1 MNSAQK
7 LPTSLVPG
15 PVAYRVLTPPTVSQ
29 GGLPLLLCLHGGMG
43 GHAFFDM
50 LAPIIGDMW
59 LSGALPALVAVAPE
73 TGHSFYLDYRD
84 GSEQWERFIVDE
96 LLPHLEACHGV
107 SPRSSATL
115 VCGISMGGLGALRLG
130 IKHCER
136 FGGSI
141 AWEPAIEP
149 AVAWRDVRLDDRFWR
164 SADVMEARFGKP
176 LDEDYWAANNPAT
189 LAHSRAQ
196 AIRDSGTKIY
206 LEVGTDD
213 VYGLFKGAEFLHR
226 TLYELDIRH
235 EYRCVL
241 GADHIGASLPARL
254 RDGLAFCAKVLDRTA
269 PDARVARLRDL
280 VAMQRR
286 RAGLA

>member
-1 MNSAQK
+1 MNSALR

-15 PVAYRVLTPPTVSQ
+15 PVAYRVLAPPFVSD

-50 LAPIIGDMW
+50 LAPVIGDMW
-59 LSGALPALVAVAPE
+59 RSGALPALVAAAPE

-84 GSEQWERFIVDE
+84 GSQQWERFIVDE
-96 LLPHLEACHGV
+96 FLPHLEACHGV
-107 SPRSSATL
+107 SPARSETL

-130 IKHCER
+130 FKHCER
-136 FGGSI
+136 FGGAI

-149 AVAWRDVRLDDRFWR
+149 ALAWRDVRLEDRFWR

-189 LAHSRAQ
+189 LANSLAQ
-196 AIRDSGTKIY
+196 AIRGSGIKIY

-213 VYGLFKGAEFLHR
+213 VYGLCKGADFLHR
-226 TLYELDIRH
+226 TLYERDIRH